1 MDVVVG
7 SSVPRAGSSW
17 EAAGTFRPL
26 WVHHSLD
33 TEGQWKKSCSSTC
46 FCFAIFLSFLDRFLS
61 KSLD

>member
-1 MDVVVG
+1 MDVVLG

-33 TEGQWKKSCSSTC
+33 NEGGQEKKLFSNLFL
-46 FCFAIFLSFLDRFLS
+46 FCYFSVFSG
-61 KSLD
+61 